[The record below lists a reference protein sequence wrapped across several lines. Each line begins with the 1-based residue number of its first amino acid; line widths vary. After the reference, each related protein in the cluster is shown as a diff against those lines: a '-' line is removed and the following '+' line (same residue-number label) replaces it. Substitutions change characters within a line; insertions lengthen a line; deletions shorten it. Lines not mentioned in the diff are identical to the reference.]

1 MPSLQQSWHTGGFHA
16 GSREKQREI
25 IVLQIRVSEKQ
36 IMSLFFPML
45 HLENSLYQQ
54 NGITNM

>member
-1 MPSLQQSWHTGGFHA
+1 
-16 GSREKQREI
+16 
-25 IVLQIRVSEKQ
+25 VLQIRVSEKQ